1 MNDPLIIAGKSFGS
15 RLLTGTGKHRSTEEL
30 LASVE
35 ASGCEII
42 TVAIRRLNLDDPNEK
57 TLLDHLDW
65 DRYQILPNTA
75 GCRTAEE
82 AIFTARL
89 AREVTGSDWIKV
101 EVIPDPKYLLPDP
114 IGTLEASEK
123 LIAEGFTV
131 LPYIHADPVLARRLE
146 EAGCAT
152 VMPLGS
158 PIGSGRGVFTS
169 EEIQI
174 IIEQANVPV
183 VVDAGLGAPS
193 EASLVMELGADA
205 VLVNTAIALAGD
217 PAMMAEAFR
226 LGVEAGRKAYLAGRI
241 PKKAY
246 ASASSPVE
254 GVATPAPG
262 RG

>member
-1 MNDPLIIAGKSFGS
+1 MEDALVIGGKQFSS
-15 RLLTGTGKHRSTEEL
+15 RLMTGTGKHRSMEEMV
-30 LASVE
+30 ASVE

-42 TVAIRRLNLDDPNEK
+42 TVAIRRLNLDDPDEK
-57 TLLDHLDW
+57 TILDYLDW

-75 GCRTAEE
+75 GARTAEE
-82 AIFTARL
+82 AVFTAKL

-114 IGTLEASEK
+114 IGTLQASET
-123 LIAEGFTV
+123 LVAEGFTV
-131 LPYIHADPVLARRLE
+131 LPYIHADPVLARHLE

-205 VLVNTAIALAGD
+205 VLVNTAIALATD
-217 PAMMAEAFR
+217 PALMGEAFK
-226 LGVEAGRKAYLAGRI
+226 LGVEAGRKAYMAGRI
-241 PKKAY
+241 PRKAY
-246 ASASSPVE
+246 ASASSPIE
-254 GVATPAPG
+254 GVAVSDGA
-262 RG
+262 

>member
-1 MNDPLIIAGKSFGS
+1 MEDALVIGGKQFSS
-15 RLLTGTGKHRSTEEL
+15 RLMTGTGKHRSMEEMV
-30 LASVE
+30 ASVE

-42 TVAIRRLNLDDPNEK
+42 TVAIRRLNLDDPDEK
-57 TLLDHLDW
+57 TILDYLDW

-75 GCRTAEE
+75 GARTAEE
-82 AIFTARL
+82 AVFTAKL

-114 IGTLEASEK
+114 IGTLQASET
-123 LIAEGFTV
+123 LVAEGFTV
-131 LPYIHADPVLARRLE
+131 LPYIHADPVLARHLE

-205 VLVNTAIALAGD
+205 VLVNTAIALATD
-217 PAMMAEAFR
+217 PALMGEAFK
-226 LGVEAGRKAYLAGRI
+226 LGVEAGRKAYMAGRI

-246 ASASSPVE
+246 ASASSPIE
-254 GVATPAPG
+254 GVAVSDGA
-262 RG
+262 

>member
-1 MNDPLIIAGKSFGS
+1 MEDALVIGGKQFSS
-15 RLLTGTGKHRSTEEL
+15 RLMTGTGKHRSMEEMV
-30 LASVE
+30 ASVE

-42 TVAIRRLNLDDPNEK
+42 TVAIRRLNLDDPDEK
-57 TLLDHLDW
+57 TILDYLDW

-75 GCRTAEE
+75 GARTAEE
-82 AIFTARL
+82 AVFTAKL

-114 IGTLEASEK
+114 IGTLQASET
-123 LIAEGFTV
+123 LVAEGFTV
-131 LPYIHADPVLARRLE
+131 LPYIHADPVLARHLE

-205 VLVNTAIALAGD
+205 VLVNTAIALATD
-217 PAMMAEAFR
+217 PAQMGEAFK

-246 ASASSPVE
+246 ASASSPIE
-254 GVATPAPG
+254 GVAVSDGA
-262 RG
+262 